1 MAEVP
6 VPKIS
11 KNEHALPFRIV
22 AGILAPLIRLFF
34 NVKTEG
40 QENLPSGGY
49 VLVGNH
55 LSHLD
60 PLAFAY
66 SVYIHM
72 KRVPHY
78 LVKESLFRI
87 PLLKQVLP
95 RVGQI
100 PVYRTGQSNDD
111 ALRAAKDF
119 LRAGQVVVVFPE
131 GTLTRDPDLW
141 PMRGKHGAVRM
152 AAELG
157 LPIVPAAHWGV
168 HKIMGNYDKKIKP
181 NPFHTVRVKIGK
193 PMDFS
198 KLGSS
203 PSAAQLNEATEQ
215 VMNAI
220 AQLVGEMRS
229 ETPPK
234 LRWDPSAHSQD
245 EIGNFRKRK

>member
-1 MAEVP
+1 MADIPVRK
-6 VPKIS
+6 VPK
-11 KNEHALPFRIV
+11 NENSIAFRLI
-22 AGILAPLIRLFF
+22 AFFLAPLLRLFF
-34 NVKTEG
+34 NIKTEG

-55 LSHLD
+55 LSYLD

-78 LVKESLFRI
+78 LAKESLFRV
-87 PLLKQVLP
+87 PVLKQVLP
-95 RVGQI
+95 KVGQI
-100 PVYRTGQSNDD
+100 PVYRTGNSNED
-111 ALRAAKDF
+111 ALRAAKDL

-131 GTLTRDPDLW
+131 GTLTRDPELW

-168 HKIMGNYDKKIKP
+168 DKVMGNYDKKFKP
-181 NPFHTVRVKIGK
+181 NPFHLVRVKIGE
-193 PMDFS
+193 PLYFS
-198 KLGSS
+198 ELGAS
-203 PSAAQLNEATEQ
+203 PSASQLNEATEK
-215 VMNAI
+215 VMNQI
-220 AQLVGEMRS
+220 AKLVGELRGA
-229 ETPPK
+229 TPPAT
-234 LRWDPSAHSQD
+234 RWDPTAHNQD

>member
-1 MAEVP
+1 VP
-6 VPKIS
+6 V
-11 KNEHALPFRIV
+11 
-22 AGILAPLIRLFF
+22 
-34 NVKTEG
+34 
-40 QENLPSGGY
+40 
-49 VLVGNH
+49 
-55 LSHLD
+55 
-60 PLAFAY
+60 
-66 SVYIHM
+66 
-72 KRVPHY
+72 
-78 LVKESLFRI
+78 
-87 PLLKQVLP
+87 LKQVLP
-95 RVGQI
+95 KVGQI
-100 PVYRTGQSNDD
+100 PVYRTGNSNED

-168 HKIMGNYDKKIKP
+168 HKVMGNYDKKFRP

-198 KLGSS
+198 KLGAS
-203 PSAAQLNEATEQ
+203 PSASQLNEATEK

-220 AQLVGEMRS
+220 ADLVGEMRS
-229 ETPPK
+229 EKPPK
-234 LRWDPSAHSQD
+234 VRWDPTAHSQD